1 MHDYN
6 DTVVE
11 IQYVGDGNVIVSG
24 NTYQLTFYDKVLLYL
39 QPLTSLVIVSTRS
52 STTKSTI
59 QDLNSLDLFIS
70 NFSFN

>member
-52 STTKSTI
+52 STTNTI
-59 QDLNSLDLFIS
+59 QDLNSLDRSIL
-70 NFSFN
+70 NF